1 MVIALKV
8 IPMISNRRI
17 LMELQ
22 YIPKQSH
29 LLTVFQQVI
38 ATKNIEE
45 RKELADE
52 LWNRIVEEKANPL
65 IVEESA
71 YFFVCGNKNTKEIL
85 VAGDWTHWRPGG
97 KFQKIEH
104 TDLFYSIQN
113 FAKTSRLQY
122 KIIIDGEWLLDP
134 ANHRIAEEGFGVNSE
149 FWMSEYV
156 DDSYMNFPFGNVPS
170 GKVQSHILQSK
181 EVEYDVTL
189 YVYTPPT
196 EYQSPKSIPLLVV
209 LDGEESLSIGKFNQ
223 IVDNLTFAK
232 KIPPIM
238 MVFVKPTNRH
248 LEYIDN
254 DNYCNFLKNE
264 VVNFAQNIAKKN
276 SLSLSS
282 QLSDRAIIGASL
294 GGLISTN
301 LVLKNPNV
309 FGVCI
314 AQSPAYWWNK
324 GEIYKSPYLQNASNL
339 SFILHT
345 GTVCDAKELTYFM
358 KQRLIQ
364 HRVGHVVYREF
375 AQGHTWGNWKTN
387 FATALIDWFSKEN
400 TLH

>member
-8 IPMISNRRI
+8 IPMIANRPTS
-17 LMELQ
+17 MELQ

-38 ATKNIEE
+38 AAKNTEE
-45 RKELADE
+45 RKVLSDE
-52 LWNRIVEEKANPL
+52 LWNRIVDEKANPL

-71 YFFVCGNKNTKEIL
+71 YFFVGGDENTKEIL

-97 KFQKIEH
+97 KFRRIEH
-104 TDLFYSIQN
+104 TNLFYSIQN

-122 KIIIDGEWLLDP
+122 KIIVDGEWVLDT

-149 FWMSEYV
+149 FWMSDYIDE
-156 DDSYMNFPFGNVPS
+156 SYMNFPFGNVPI
-170 GKVQSHILQSK
+170 GNVHSHILHSK
-181 EVEYDVTL
+181 EVNYDVTL
-189 YVYTPPT
+189 YTYTPPR
-196 EYQSPKSIPLLVV
+196 EYQSLNSIPLLVV
-209 LDGEESLSIGKFNQ
+209 LDGEESLTIGKFNQ
-223 IVDNLTFAK
+223 IVDNLIFAK

-254 DNYCNFLKNE
+254 DNYCDFLKNE
-264 VVNFAQNIAKKN
+264 VVNFAQDIAIKN
-276 SLSLSS
+276 SLSLST

-324 GEIYKSPYLQNASNL
+324 GEIYKSPYLQNASDL
-339 SFILHT
+339 SFVLHT

-358 KQRLIQ
+358 KKRLIQ
-364 HRVGHVVYREF
+364 HRVGNVVYREF

-387 FATALIDWFSKEN
+387 FATALIDWFSIEN
-400 TLH
+400 ILH